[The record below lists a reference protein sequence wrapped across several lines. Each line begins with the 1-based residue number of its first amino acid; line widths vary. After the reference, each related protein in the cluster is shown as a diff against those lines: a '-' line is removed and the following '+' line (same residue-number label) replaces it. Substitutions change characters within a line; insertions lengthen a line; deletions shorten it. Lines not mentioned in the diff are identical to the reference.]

1 MLARFQGV
9 IKQYYFAVIVILVIY
24 ALAVNEQV
32 GKLCAGVAIL
42 LFGMLFLGE
51 GFRAFSGGFLE
62 RVLAKYTNN
71 AVKSI
76 IFGTVATTIMQSS
89 SLVSVLAISFVS
101 ASLIGLTQG
110 IGVMFG
116 ANLGNTAGSW
126 LIVGA
131 SSINISALALPLIV
145 GGLLFN
151 FQASKT
157 YKGIGKVLA
166 GLGFFFLGVFYIKA
180 GFESFH
186 GVMDLS
192 KYTLDGYAEVFGFL
206 LLGALITS
214 IIQSSHATL
223 AIIITAF
230 LEQQIS
236 YTGALS
242 ATLGTSV
249 GGVVTALVASLSA
262 NVDGRRLALANC
274 MFNFTTVLIVAVF
287 FFQFQHLNDFLG
299 DAMGFAKTLEEGNS
313 YLLRL
318 AIFHTLFNLFG
329 VVLLIGFIPAMAKL
343 LTKLLKS
350 NTKTQTISTPLF
362 ISEILLSYPDTAMGA
377 LNNEVKHLYDNA
389 YMIISRAI
397 GFHRQDISSTAAF
410 SSLIKK
416 KDLLKEDINVSELYN
431 TQIKSLFNAIMD
443 FSTKLQVFTTNKDHI
458 ERVVAIQIASRK
470 IAEATKNV
478 GLLERNMRKH
488 STGSNVA
495 LKKEYDDMRLDLGKL
510 LRMIEYIKKA
520 PKEDRK
526 DMKKLLKEQKKFF
539 KMQDREAFD
548 IVESLIAK
556 KAINAADGTS
566 LLNDLSFINNVAKEL
581 IGAINH
587 IYGLSKNTDIGKKR
601 KKDKKKLQPAEDE
614 KYLKKLSV
622 DKEAID
628 ESSKHSSKNSATKKN
643 ALDKSKKPSA
653 TKNHTKKSSQPPKK
667 QPTKRVK

>member
-1 MLARFQGV
+1 MRKKAVKKMLARFQGV

-62 RVLAKYTNN
+62 RVLAKYTKNSI
-71 AVKSI
+71 KSI
-76 IFGTVATTIMQSS
+76 IFGTLATTIMQSS

-192 KYTLDGYAEVFGFL
+192 QYKLDGYKEVFGFL

-236 YTGALS
+236 YTAALS
-242 ATLGTSV
+242 AVLGTSV

-262 NVDGRRLALANC
+262 NVNGRRLAIANC
-274 MFNFTTVLIVAVF
+274 MFNFITVLIVAVF
-287 FFQFQHLNDFLG
+287 FPTFFLGLNDFLG
-299 DAMGFAKTLEEGNS
+299 DAFGFAKTLEEGNS
-313 YLLRL
+313 CLLRL
-318 AIFHTLFNLFG
+318 ALFHTLFNVFG
-329 VVLLIGFIPAMAKL
+329 VVLLIGFIPVMANFLNKA
-343 LTKLLKS
+343 LKS
-350 NTKTQTISTPLF
+350 DTKTQTVSTPLF

-397 GFHRQDISSTAAF
+397 GFHREDISSSAAF

-416 KDLLKEDINVSELYN
+416 KDLLKADIDIAELYN
-431 TQIKSLFNAIMD
+431 TQIKTLFNAIMD
-443 FSTKLQVFTTNKDHI
+443 FSTKLQVFTTNREHI
-458 ERVVAIQIASRK
+458 ERIVSIQIASRK
-470 IAEATKNV
+470 IAEATKNI
-478 GLLERNMRKH
+478 GLLEDNMKKY
-488 STGSNVA
+488 STGSNAA

-510 LRMIEYIKKA
+510 LRMIEHIKKA
-520 PKEDRK
+520 PKDDRK
-526 DMKKLLKEQKKFF
+526 DAKKLLKEQKKFF
-539 KMQDREAFD
+539 KLQDRGAFD
-548 IVESLIAK
+548 IVEALINR
-556 KAINAADGTS
+556 KAVSAAEGTS

-587 IYGLSKNTDIGKKR
+587 IYGLSKNTYIGKKN
-601 KKDKKKLQPAEDE
+601 KKKRGALLHKQ
-614 KYLKKLSV
+614 
-622 DKEAID
+622 KEVSRENQKAQK
-628 ESSKHSSKNSATKKN
+628 ESQKESKETKN
-643 ALDKSKKPSA
+643 AKKSPSTRMGKKGTP
-653 TKNHTKKSSQPPKK
+653 TTKKSAEKVVKK
-667 QPTKRVK
+667 